1 MKPPFN
7 RSPLLPFDPAAALSE
22 VSAQPRS
29 YVEQVIAAT
38 SREDVATINRIV
50 TRFTSLFDQYG
61 VKLTRDR
68 GAFVASSLQLGL
80 DVALVHYR
88 TPLKLGQMLLGSDE
102 DLTHD
107 LMGIF
112 RNVDRTNGQLR
123 DGFRPIYLQVAS

>member
-1 MKPPFN
+1 MKPPFP
-7 RSPLLPFDPAAALSE
+7 RSPLIPFDPAAGLSE
-22 VSAQPRS
+22 VSQEPRT

-38 SREDVATINRIV
+38 SREDVALINRIV
-50 TRFTSLFDQYG
+50 ARFVSLFDQYG
-61 VKLTRDR
+61 VKLTQDR

-88 TPLKLGQMLLGSDE
+88 TPLKLTQMLLGNDE

-123 DGFRPIYLQVAS
+123 DGFRPVYLQQAS